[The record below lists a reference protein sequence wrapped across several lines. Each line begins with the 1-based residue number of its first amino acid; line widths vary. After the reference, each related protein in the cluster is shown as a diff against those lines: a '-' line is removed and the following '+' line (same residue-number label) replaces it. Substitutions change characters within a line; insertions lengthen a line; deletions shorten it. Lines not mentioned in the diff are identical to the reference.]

1 MVQQADA
8 AVPLAF
14 GPPRAIRRPRLR
26 IAAAE
31 ADDLPPT
38 RPRPLQPD
46 MPSACRHGAS
56 EMHDDEGGAQVQ
68 GPAPTLGE
76 HTVETLARIGFSA
89 DEIRELAAGGAT
101 APQPK
106 SRL

>member
-14 GPPRAIRRPRLR
+14 GPPGAIRRPRLR

-31 ADDLPPT
+31 AEDLPPT

-68 GPAPTLGE
+68 GPRPNTPPLRTSKEIPTS
-76 HTVETLARIGFSA
+76 H
-89 DEIRELAAGGAT
+89 
-101 APQPK
+101 PNH
-106 SRL
+106 